1 MKQQSSV
8 GLNLIRIASL
18 YLMVGLTLGLVMALS
33 QDHSLVTVHSHLS
46 LLGWAAMAITGI
58 VYLVLP
64 RCGSSR
70 LAAVH
75 FWLHNTG
82 LPIMMISLVVLT
94 ESGDSRAAPVV
105 GVGSILVTAGL
116 LVFTVNVFRNRIAG
130 DVQPSCFL
138 RLRETQQ
145 GHGFRT

>member
-8 GLNLIRIASL
+8 GLNLLRIASL
-18 YLMVGLTLGLVMALS
+18 YLMIGLALGLVMGVS
-33 QDHSLVTVHSHLS
+33 EDHSLTSVHSHLG

-64 RCGSSR
+64 RCGRSR

-75 FWLHNTG
+75 FWLHNIG

-94 ESGDSRAAPVV
+94 ESGDTRAAPVV
-105 GVGSILVTAGL
+105 GVGSTLVIAGL
-116 LVFTVNVFRNRIAG
+116 LAFTVNVFRNRIAD
-130 DVQPSCFL
+130 DVQPS
-138 RLRETQQ
+138 
-145 GHGFRT
+145 

>member
-8 GLNLIRIASL
+8 GLKLIRIASF
-18 YLMVGLTLGLVMALS
+18 YLMVSLALGFVMALS
-33 QDHSLVTVHSHLS
+33 EDHSLVSVHSHLG

-70 LAAVH
+70 LATVH
-75 FWLHNTG
+75 FWLHNIG

-94 ESGDSRAAPVV
+94 ESGDTRAAPLV
-105 GVGSILVTAGL
+105 GVGSILVIAGL
-116 LVFTVNVFRNRIAG
+116 LAFTVNVFRNRVADG
-130 DVQPSCFL
+130 VQPS
-138 RLRETQQ
+138 
-145 GHGFRT
+145 